1 MYTLQCRETGH
12 MGMMFILA
20 VSNHHYG
27 TYDSRQAQGPGT
39 VPCET
44 HTHTHARTPSMY
56 TNTQK
61 KTHIVAQMHTNS
73 YLLHTHT
80 EHTHT
85 FSRRLWLCEL
95 LCHRDRCVLAL
106 RWGSVNHT
114 AATVPPTFSK
124 MNGPTHMPSNNPN
137 EAI

>member
-85 FSRRLWLCEL
+85 HSPG
-95 LCHRDRCVLAL
+95 AS
-106 RWGSVNHT
+106 GYVNCY
-114 AATVPPTFSK
+114 ATGIDVFWHS
-124 MNGPTHMPSNNPN
+124 GGVV
-137 EAI
+137 